1 MSISFQS
8 ISSLNSTTSTHNR
21 LDVLVEAKNDYT
33 KQLKD
38 ILVGPLYQGFL
49 TIYKDAKTKCEK
61 NGTLDLRLRKFQD
74 YVSRIPKWTKDELVT
89 ECQRIIKL
97 SKCDWI
103 DYLITAVFVTHAK
116 IRASVKDDNTAY
128 NNVMLNVPKLNLF
141 LHNCYIE
148 CARKMWKNAYLFED
162 INIIDSEYQRNIR
175 DIETLIQDAIDINI
189 RQSLPVKDLLREY
202 LGDNLRVEIPD
213 EIDVTNVS
221 KLSQENMKNC
231 LKKELESI
239 TNDLNNS
246 INNLNNRKIDNNQ
259 ETLQNQKDT
268 ISYVIDNS
276 KLEDLETPVVGNISE
291 STGNV
296 IDDESNISKND
307 HFEKSSKLESIHE
320 SKSED
325 QNSDSFSKNEF
336 EKTQVRNN
344 QEVIDNISIISQQ
357 NKTNV
362 PEDEINKFRNDEIQN
377 TEPVVREVDGA
388 PIELVIE
395 DPNILENLATQGD
408 NNFPTNNQEIN
419 WTNVKSLDFSGKSGV
434 NMPQNSA
441 TYVNQP
447 AIDEHVNEQVNELDA
462 EQDAEYTDNFDENIK
477 IIEFSKQTTKTTTK
491 TPKESQRTESEI
503 MENALKHIP
512 TDVLGQLVQETKDIM
527 NKKEEVDI
535 DMLSTSEEPRIKKN
549 SHSIKQLLDESQ
561 QYSTTTSK
569 RKKKYSTFML
579 RD

>member
-38 ILVGPLYQGFL
+38 ILVGPIYQGFL

-61 NGTLDLRLRKFQD
+61 NKTTDQRLRKFQD

-116 IRASVKDDNTAY
+116 IRAAVKDDNTAY

-148 CARKMWKNAYLFED
+148 CARKMWKNAYLFDD
-162 INIIDSEYQRNIR
+162 INITDSEYQRNIR
-175 DIETLIQDAIDINI
+175 DIETLIQEAIDINI

-202 LGDNLRVEIPD
+202 LGDNLRVEKPG
-213 EIDVTNVS
+213 EIDITNVS
-221 KLSQENMKNC
+221 KLTEENMKRR
-231 LKKELESI
+231 LKEELESI
-239 TNDLNNS
+239 TNDLNAS
-246 INNLNNRKIDNNQ
+246 VNNLNNTNVDGNIEDTDNNNQKNNNNQ
-259 ETLQNQKDT
+259 EDI

-276 KLEDLETPVVGNISE
+276 KLENFESPVVGSSMGNMSE

-296 IDDESNISKND
+296 MEEGYDISKND
-307 HFEKSSKLESIHE
+307 HFEKSSKLESIQE

-325 QNSDSFSKNEF
+325 QNSDSISKNDF
-336 EKTQVRNN
+336 EKTQVR
-344 QEVIDNISIISQQ
+344 
-357 NKTNV
+357 
-362 PEDEINKFRNDEIQN
+362 N
-377 TEPVVREVDGA
+377 TEPVVREVDDA

-395 DPNILENLATQGD
+395 DPDILENLATQGD
-408 NNFPTNNQEIN
+408 FNLPGNNQDISGNFQRGPDISGIN
-419 WTNVKSLDFSGKSGV
+419 SQNI
-434 NMPQNSA
+434 PQNIA
-441 TYVNQP
+441 TYSAQLET
-447 AIDEHVNEQVNELDA
+447 DEHVNEQINELDNGLNNEQEA
-462 EQDAEYTDNFDENIK
+462 EETDKFDENIK
-477 IIEFSKQTTKTTTK
+477 IIEFSNKTK
-491 TPKESQRTESEI
+491 TPKELQRTNSEI
-503 MENALKHIP
+503 MEHTLRHIP

-549 SHSIKQLLDESQ
+549 SNSIKQLLDESQ